1 MKTEQTHIIDV
12 MAKENAQF
20 AIPVYQRVYAWTRRQ
35 CEALLNDVMRAGE
48 TDQAHFVGTVLYLPE
63 KAAGGVDGVSEA
75 GGTTRPLNGDG
86 MQREGATA
94 CSPDALRTFS
104 LIDGQQRTATL
115 SLLLVALRNR
125 LAQMEEA
132 GYESGVKAGGATD
145 ANVAITAPEAV
156 GETPTAHEIDYAYLF
171 VERDGVREPK
181 LVLSR
186 ADRATYRAILEGA
199 PLPEGDDLSRFL
211 VENVGYFAERL
222 SEPALDVRTLVRG
235 LRNLEAIAVELE
247 PGDKPQLVFETLNAR
262 GMSLSTA
269 DLLHNLLLERY
280 GRGEQQRLF
289 ERYWSPV
296 EKAFPHD
303 EDNLHQDAALRG
315 WLCEHAPELD
325 VQTRGELY
333 GAYKQYILAR
343 EDAAGG
349 ESTASA
355 SAADDISSME
365 ELLASISSYITWFA
379 ANLDKPQVKRH
390 IDWVMGKLEGL
401 VSERKL
407 FGD

>member
-1 MKTEQTHIIDV
+1 MKTEQTHILDV

-35 CEALLNDVMRAGE
+35 CEALLNDAMRAGE
-48 TDQAHFVGTVLYLPE
+48 ADQTHFVGAVLYLPE
-63 KAAGGVDGVSEA
+63 DAPDEA
-75 GGTTRPLNGDG
+75 
-86 MQREGATA
+86 
-94 CSPDALRTFS
+94 RTFS

-125 LAQMEEA
+125 LAQTEA
-132 GYESGVKAGGATD
+132 AAGGAGSLAEVAATVD
-145 ANVAITAPEAV
+145 AADAILTADD
-156 GETPTAHEIDYAYLF
+156 IDRAYLF

-181 LVLSR
+181 LILSR

-211 VENVGYFAERL
+211 AENVNYFAERL
-222 SEPALDVRTLVRG
+222 AEPDFNVNALVRG
-235 LRNLEAIAVELE
+235 LHNLEAIAVELE

-269 DLLHNLLLERY
+269 DLLRNLLLERH

-289 ERYWSPV
+289 EQYWSPV

-303 EDNLHQDAALRG
+303 EDNLYQDAALRG
-315 WLCEHAPELD
+315 WLCEHAPKFD

-333 GAYKQYILAR
+333 GTYKQYILAR
-343 EDAAGG
+343 ASEAGG
-349 ESTASA
+349 ENTASA
-355 SAADDISSME
+355 NDDIASME
-365 ELLASISSYITWFA
+365 ELLASISSYVTWFA

>member
-1 MKTEQTHIIDV
+1 MKTEQTHILDV

-35 CEALLNDVMRAGE
+35 CEALLNDAMRAGE
-48 TDQAHFVGTVLYLPE
+48 ADQAHFVGAVLYLPE
-63 KAAGGVDGVSEA
+63 DAPDEA
-75 GGTTRPLNGDG
+75 
-86 MQREGATA
+86 
-94 CSPDALRTFS
+94 RTFS

-125 LAQMEEA
+125 LAQTEA
-132 GYESGVKAGGATD
+132 AGGAGS
-145 ANVAITAPEAV
+145 ILTA
-156 GETPTAHEIDYAYLF
+156 GDIDRAYLL

-181 LVLSR
+181 LILSR
-186 ADRATYRAILEGA
+186 ADRATYRAILEGV

-211 VENVGYFAERL
+211 AENVNYFAERL
-222 SEPALDVRTLVRG
+222 AEPDFNVNALVRG

-269 DLLHNLLLERY
+269 DLLRNLLLERY

-289 ERYWSPV
+289 EQYWSPV

-303 EDNLHQDAALRG
+303 EDNLYQDAALRG
-315 WLCEHAPELD
+315 WLCEHAPEFD

-333 GAYKQYILAR
+333 GTYKQYILAR
-343 EDAAGG
+343 ASEAGG
-349 ESTASA
+349 ENTASA
-355 SAADDISSME
+355 NDDIASME
-365 ELLASISSYITWFA
+365 ELLASISSYVTWFA